1 MGRLIMKN
9 IFNFIKKE
17 YVIIISTLAIIFTIY
32 FITKDKVSF
41 EVGFTTLIA
50 FEVFIDKIDKKL
62 KREIRNYK
70 RKNNKPKTDE

>member
-1 MGRLIMKN
+1 MKN

-17 YVIIISTLAIIFTIY
+17 YVLLISTIAILFTIY
-32 FITKDKVSF
+32 FINKDKVSF

-50 FEVFIDKIDKKL
+50 FEVFIDKVDKKL

-70 RKNNKPKTDE
+70 RKNNTKNNTQ

>member
-1 MGRLIMKN
+1 MKN

>member
-1 MGRLIMKN
+1 MKN

-17 YVIIISTLAIIFTIY
+17 YVIIISTLAVIFTIY

-50 FEVFIDKIDKKL
+50 FEVFIDKINKKL

-70 RKNNKPKTDE
+70 IKNNKPKTDE

>member
-17 YVIIISTLAIIFTIY
+17 YVIIISTLAVIFTIY